1 MTAVK
6 PQCITGEIGAAGG
19 LLYGLCAI
27 IRQGEP
33 AAYHTRIVPVTP
45 APAATRKVEYR
56 MDPQLTSQIVP
67 IEEVKVIE
75 ECLVRLAEDTG
86 GNYVLLLDKSGQ
98 VITAQGDAAR
108 QDITAL
114 GALIAGTFASS
125 REVAKLL
132 REKDFRQLFTQG
144 VRENIFIA
152 LIEDQWI
159 LCIIFN
165 KGTHIGLVKV
175 LTKKA
180 TDDLSVV
187 LERVREQQKARDDVL
202 GSSFR
207 TSMEDTIDLLFRD

>member
-1 MTAVK
+1 M
-6 PQCITGEIGAAGG
+6 
-19 LLYGLCAI
+19 
-27 IRQGEP
+27 
-33 AAYHTRIVPVTP
+33 
-45 APAATRKVEYR
+45 

-67 IEEVKVIE
+67 IEEVRVIE
-75 ECLVRLAEDTG
+75 ECLARLAEDTG
-86 GNYVLLLDKSGQ
+86 GNYILLLDKSGQ
-98 VITAQGDAAR
+98 VIASQGDANR

-180 TDDLSVV
+180 TDELGLV

>member
-1 MTAVK
+1 
-6 PQCITGEIGAAGG
+6 
-19 LLYGLCAI
+19 
-27 IRQGEP
+27 
-33 AAYHTRIVPVTP
+33 
-45 APAATRKVEYR
+45 
-56 MDPQLTSQIVP
+56 MDPQLTSLIVP
-67 IEEVKVIE
+67 NEEIAQIED
-75 ECLVRLAEDTG
+75 CLNHLVEDTG
-86 GNYVLLLDKSGQ
+86 GNYALLLDKSGQ
-98 VITAQGDAAR
+98 VIASQGDGSR

-132 REKDFRQLFTQG
+132 REKDFRMLFQQG

-152 LIEDQWI
+152 LIEEQWI
-159 LCIIFN
+159 LCVIFN

-180 TDDLSVV
+180 TDELASV
-187 LERVREQQKARDDVL
+187 LERVRQQHKARDEVL

>member
-1 MTAVK
+1 
-6 PQCITGEIGAAGG
+6 
-19 LLYGLCAI
+19 
-27 IRQGEP
+27 
-33 AAYHTRIVPVTP
+33 
-45 APAATRKVEYR
+45 

-67 IEEVKVIE
+67 IEEVRVIE
-75 ECLVRLAEDTG
+75 ECLARLAEDTS
-86 GNYVLLLDKSGQ
+86 GNHILLLDKSGQ
-98 VITAQGDAAR
+98 VIASQGDGNR
-108 QDITAL
+108 QDVTAL

-180 TDDLSVV
+180 TDELSLV
-187 LERVREQQKARDDVL
+187 LERVRDQQKARDDVL

>member
-1 MTAVK
+1 
-6 PQCITGEIGAAGG
+6 
-19 LLYGLCAI
+19 
-27 IRQGEP
+27 
-33 AAYHTRIVPVTP
+33 
-45 APAATRKVEYR
+45 

-67 IEEVKVIE
+67 SEEIAQIED
-75 ECLVRLAEDTG
+75 CLSHLVEDTG
-86 GNYVLLLDKSGQ
+86 ANHALLLDKSGQ
-98 VITAQGDAAR
+98 VIASHGETNR
-108 QDITAL
+108 QDMTAM
-114 GALIAGTFASS
+114 GALIAGVFASS

-132 REKDFRQLFTQG
+132 REKDFRNLFHQG
-144 VRENIFIA
+144 VREHIFIA

-180 TDDLSVV
+180 TDELATV
-187 LERVREQQKARDDVL
+187 LERVRSTHRQRDDVL

>member
-1 MTAVK
+1 
-6 PQCITGEIGAAGG
+6 
-19 LLYGLCAI
+19 
-27 IRQGEP
+27 
-33 AAYHTRIVPVTP
+33 
-45 APAATRKVEYR
+45 

-67 IEEVKVIE
+67 TEEVRQIE
-75 ECLVRLAEDTG
+75 ECLARLVEDTG

-98 VITAQGDAAR
+98 VIASQGDANR

-132 REKDFRQLFTQG
+132 REKDFRSMFTQG
-144 VRENIFIA
+144 VRDNIFLA
-152 LIEDQWI
+152 LIEEQWI

-180 TDDLSVV
+180 TDELALV
-187 LERVREQQKARDDVL
+187 LERVREQHKARDDVL

>member
-1 MTAVK
+1 
-6 PQCITGEIGAAGG
+6 
-19 LLYGLCAI
+19 
-27 IRQGEP
+27 
-33 AAYHTRIVPVTP
+33 
-45 APAATRKVEYR
+45 

-67 IEEVKVIE
+67 TEEVALIE
-75 ECLVRLAEDTG
+75 ECLTRLIEDTG
-86 GNYVLLLDKSGQ
+86 GNHVLLLDKSGQ
-98 VITAQGDAAR
+98 VIASQGDGNR

-132 REKDFRQLFTQG
+132 REKDFRMLFQQG
-144 VRENIFIA
+144 VHDNVFIA
-152 LIEDQWI
+152 LIEEQWI

-180 TDDLSVV
+180 TDDLASV
-187 LERVREQQKARDDVL
+187 LERVRQQHKARDDVL

>member
-1 MTAVK
+1 
-6 PQCITGEIGAAGG
+6 
-19 LLYGLCAI
+19 
-27 IRQGEP
+27 
-33 AAYHTRIVPVTP
+33 
-45 APAATRKVEYR
+45 

-67 IEEVKVIE
+67 LDEVRQIED
-75 ECLVRLAEDTG
+75 CLARLVEDTS

-98 VITAQGDAAR
+98 VIASQGDANR

-132 REKDFRQLFTQG
+132 REKDFRNMFQQG
-144 VRENIFIA
+144 VRDNIFLA

-180 TDDLSVV
+180 TDELAHV
-187 LERVREQQKARDDVL
+187 LERVRNTHKARDDVL
-202 GSSFR
+202 GSSVR
-207 TSMEDTIDLLFRD
+207 TSMEDTIDLLFRDERVNIRMVVSARRPQRLHSVACDRRIACHVPGTREDLWP

>member
-1 MTAVK
+1 
-6 PQCITGEIGAAGG
+6 
-19 LLYGLCAI
+19 
-27 IRQGEP
+27 
-33 AAYHTRIVPVTP
+33 
-45 APAATRKVEYR
+45 
-56 MDPQLTSQIVP
+56 MDPQLTSLIVP
-67 IEEVKVIE
+67 SEELTKVE
-75 ECLVRLAEDTG
+75 ECLNHLVEDTG
-86 GNYVLLLDKSGQ
+86 GNYALLLDKSGQ
-98 VITAQGDAAR
+98 VISSQGDGDR

-132 REKDFRQLFTQG
+132 REKDFRVLFQQG

-152 LIEDQWI
+152 LIEEQWI

-180 TDDLSVV
+180 TDELATV
-187 LERVREQQKARDDVL
+187 LERVRQQHKARDEVL

-207 TSMEDTIDLLFRD
+207 SSMEDTIDLLFRE

>member
-1 MTAVK
+1 
-6 PQCITGEIGAAGG
+6 
-19 LLYGLCAI
+19 
-27 IRQGEP
+27 
-33 AAYHTRIVPVTP
+33 
-45 APAATRKVEYR
+45 

-67 IEEVKVIE
+67 TEEVAQIE
-75 ECLVRLAEDTG
+75 ECLAHLVEDTG
-86 GNYVLLLDKSGQ
+86 GNHALLLDKSGQ
-98 VITAQGDAAR
+98 VIASQGDSSR

-132 REKDFRQLFTQG
+132 REKDFRMLFQQG

-152 LIEDQWI
+152 LIEEQWI

-180 TDDLSVV
+180 TDELAAV
-187 LERVREQQKARDDVL
+187 LERVRQQHKARDDVL

>member
-1 MTAVK
+1 
-6 PQCITGEIGAAGG
+6 
-19 LLYGLCAI
+19 
-27 IRQGEP
+27 
-33 AAYHTRIVPVTP
+33 
-45 APAATRKVEYR
+45 

-67 IEEVKVIE
+67 SEETARIE
-75 ECLVRLAEDTG
+75 ECMARLVEDTG
-86 GNYVLLLDKSGQ
+86 GNYALLLDKSGQ
-98 VITAQGDAAR
+98 VIAAQGDGNR

-132 REKDFRQLFTQG
+132 REKDFRMLFQQG

-152 LIEDQWI
+152 LIEEQWI
-159 LCIIFN
+159 LTIIFN

-175 LTKKA
+175 LAKKA
-180 TDDLSVV
+180 TDELAVV
-187 LERVREQQKARDDVL
+187 LDRVRQAYKQRDEVL

>member
-1 MTAVK
+1 
-6 PQCITGEIGAAGG
+6 
-19 LLYGLCAI
+19 
-27 IRQGEP
+27 
-33 AAYHTRIVPVTP
+33 
-45 APAATRKVEYR
+45 
-56 MDPQLTSQIVP
+56 MDPQLTSLIVP
-67 IEEVKVIE
+67 TEELAQIE
-75 ECLVRLAEDTG
+75 ECLNHLVEDTG
-86 GNYVLLLDKSGQ
+86 GNYALLLDKSGQ
-98 VITAQGDAAR
+98 VIASQGDGTR

-132 REKDFRQLFTQG
+132 REKDFRMLFQQG

-152 LIEDQWI
+152 LIEEQWI
-159 LCIIFN
+159 LCVIFN

-180 TDDLSVV
+180 TDELASV
-187 LERVREQQKARDDVL
+187 LERVREQHKARDDVL

>member
-1 MTAVK
+1 
-6 PQCITGEIGAAGG
+6 
-19 LLYGLCAI
+19 
-27 IRQGEP
+27 
-33 AAYHTRIVPVTP
+33 
-45 APAATRKVEYR
+45 
-56 MDPQLTSQIVP
+56 MDPQLTSLIVP
-67 IEEVKVIE
+67 TEEITQIE
-75 ECLVRLAEDTG
+75 ECLNHLVEDTG
-86 GNYVLLLDKSGQ
+86 GNYALLLDKSGQ
-98 VITAQGDAAR
+98 VIASQGDGNH

-132 REKDFRQLFTQG
+132 REKDFRMLFQQG

-152 LIEDQWI
+152 LIEEQWI
-159 LCIIFN
+159 LCVIFN

-180 TDDLSVV
+180 TDELGNV
-187 LERVREQQKARDDVL
+187 LDRVRQQHKARDEVL

>member
-1 MTAVK
+1 
-6 PQCITGEIGAAGG
+6 
-19 LLYGLCAI
+19 
-27 IRQGEP
+27 
-33 AAYHTRIVPVTP
+33 
-45 APAATRKVEYR
+45 

-67 IEEVKVIE
+67 QEETDRIE
-75 ECLVRLAEDTG
+75 ECMTRLVEDTG
-86 GNYVLLLDKSGQ
+86 GNYALLLDKSGQ
-98 VITAQGDAAR
+98 VIASQGDGNR

-132 REKDFRQLFTQG
+132 REKDFRMLFQQG

-152 LIEDQWI
+152 LIEEQWI
-159 LCIIFN
+159 LTIIFN

-175 LTKKA
+175 LAKKA
-180 TDDLSVV
+180 TDELAIV
-187 LERVREQQKARDDVL
+187 LDRVRQAHKHRDEVL

>member
-1 MTAVK
+1 
-6 PQCITGEIGAAGG
+6 
-19 LLYGLCAI
+19 
-27 IRQGEP
+27 
-33 AAYHTRIVPVTP
+33 
-45 APAATRKVEYR
+45 

-67 IEEVKVIE
+67 AAEIAQIEDSLAQ
-75 ECLVRLAEDTG
+75 LVEDTG
-86 GNYVLLLDKSGQ
+86 GNHALLLDKSGQ
-98 VITAQGDAAR
+98 VVASHGDGSR

-114 GALIAGTFASS
+114 GALIAGVFASS

-132 REKDFRQLFTQG
+132 REKDFRNLFHQG
-144 VRENIFIA
+144 VREHIFIA
-152 LIEDQWI
+152 LVEEQWI

-180 TDDLSVV
+180 TDELAVV
-187 LERVREQQKARDDVL
+187 LERVRQQHKARDDVL

>member
-1 MTAVK
+1 
-6 PQCITGEIGAAGG
+6 
-19 LLYGLCAI
+19 
-27 IRQGEP
+27 
-33 AAYHTRIVPVTP
+33 
-45 APAATRKVEYR
+45 
-56 MDPQLTSQIVP
+56 MDPQLTSLIVP
-67 IEEVKVIE
+67 TEEVMQIE
-75 ECLVRLAEDTG
+75 ECLMHLVEDTG
-86 GNYVLLLDKSGQ
+86 GSHALLLDKSGQ
-98 VITAQGDAAR
+98 VITSQGDGN
-108 QDITAL
+108 QDVTAL

-132 REKDFRQLFTQG
+132 REKDFRMLFQQG

-152 LIEDQWI
+152 LIEEQWI

-180 TDDLSVV
+180 TDELASV
-187 LERVREQQKARDDVL
+187 LDRVRHQHKQRDEVL

>member
-1 MTAVK
+1 
-6 PQCITGEIGAAGG
+6 
-19 LLYGLCAI
+19 
-27 IRQGEP
+27 
-33 AAYHTRIVPVTP
+33 
-45 APAATRKVEYR
+45 
-56 MDPQLTSQIVP
+56 MDPQLTSLIVP
-67 IEEVKVIE
+67 TEEITQIED
-75 ECLVRLAEDTG
+75 CLNHLVEDTG
-86 GNYVLLLDKSGQ
+86 GNYALLLDKSGQ
-98 VITAQGDAAR
+98 VIASQGDGNH

-132 REKDFRQLFTQG
+132 REKDFRMLFQQG

-152 LIEDQWI
+152 LIEEQWI
-159 LCIIFN
+159 LCVIFN

-180 TDDLSVV
+180 TDELSSV
-187 LERVREQQKARDDVL
+187 LDRVRQQHKARDEVL